1 MEICEKRNEM
11 AIGNKPYLLT
21 DKISEE
27 LAKIYEWYNVV
38 CKLQHRFK

>member
-1 MEICEKRNEM
+1 MEICKKRDEM
-11 AIGNKPYLLT
+11 TIGDKLDLWI

-38 CKLQHRFK
+38 CKLQKRFK